1 MTVEKQL
8 NEEIRSEL
16 DELKGCELGTEKYKT
31 TVDGITKLMDRA
43 IELEKVG
50 LEAEDKRRKN
60 EMDERLRLE
69 EMKKEQKDRFVKNAI
84 SVAGILIPSVI
95 TIWGTI
101 ASFQF
106 EEEGTVTT
114 LIGKGFVNKLLLRK

>member
-1 MTVEKQL
+1 MTVEKLL

-16 DELKGCELGTEKYKT
+16 CELKKCELGTEGYKT

-50 LEAEDKRRKN
+50 IDAEDKRRKI
-60 EMDERLRLE
+60 ELDERLRLE
-69 EMKKEQKDRFVKNAI
+69 EMKKEQKDRIVKNAI

-114 LIGKGFVNKLLLRK
+114 LIGKGFINKLLLKK